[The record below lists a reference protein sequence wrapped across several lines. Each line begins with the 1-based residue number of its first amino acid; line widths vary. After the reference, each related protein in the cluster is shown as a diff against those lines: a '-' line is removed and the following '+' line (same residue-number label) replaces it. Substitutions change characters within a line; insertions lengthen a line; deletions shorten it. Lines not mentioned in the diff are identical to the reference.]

1 VCERELSLARQE
13 AEGGSRSGQAL
24 SAELHTL
31 GRQNAALQQQ
41 LASAQAQL
49 EETLDGRQAEVG
61 LVLSGTAYQN
71 RYTVAAASSF
81 PTMLCCCL
89 LANPQNCNRP
99 ILRS

>member
-1 VCERELSLARQE
+1 MCERELSLARQE

-71 RYTVAAASSF
+71 RYTMAAASSF